1 MLASLGDE
9 DWRAINALGLRVDA
23 DLDALDAR
31 LTQGGEPTFVSVADQ
46 DSAEWNTAAIG
57 PNKRPLAEQLLRR
70 LARRFAP
77 GGLLHYGQGRWYPGE
92 SLPRWAL
99 GIFWRKDGVPLWS
112 DESLAADG
120 LRDYGL
126 GLEQA
131 RALLEAI
138 TIEAGLSSDLVIP
151 AFEDPWPVI
160 HAANRI
166 PVDVDPLQYDLRD
179 AGERAR
185 LGRLLRQGIVHP
197 AGFALP
203 LRPGKPGEQRWTSSR
218 WSLHHDRLYLIPG
231 ASPQGYRL
239 PLDTLPEE
247 ASTDAVVRTAICIEP
262 RGGALHVFMP
272 PLDALEDYIALLGIV
287 ERAAAA
293 QRVPV
298 CVEGHDPP
306 VDPRLNA
313 LRITPDPGVIEVNL
327 HPAASWSELS
337 SNMRILDEEARA
349 IGLSSVKYWFDGR
362 VLATGG
368 GNHLT
373 LGGPTPRESP
383 FLRRPH
389 LLPSL
394 LTYWQHHPA
403 LSYVFSGLFIGP
415 TSQAPR
421 IDEARDD
428 LLNELAI
435 AFQQL
440 EGASQR
446 DRAPLEPET
455 VDGLLRHLLVDVT
468 GNAHRAEFCVDKLF
482 APGSPGGQLGVLE
495 LRAFEMPPQWQ
506 MGMLQSLLVRALV
519 ARFWKTPYRSEFR
532 RWGGAL
538 HDRFMLPYFL
548 EADLREVLR
557 ELAAAGYRLDPDW
570 FSPFLEFRFPLIGT
584 VRHAGIEVELRHA
597 LEPWLALGEQ
607 AASGATSRPVDSSL
621 ERIQVMARGM
631 DPARHWIACNG
642 RRLPLQP
649 AGSADKWVGA
659 VRFRA
664 WKFQQMLHP
673 TIGPHA
679 PLQFDIV
686 DARSGAVVA
695 GGRYH
700 VARPDGQNYEQRPV
714 GAGEAEV
721 RRAERFEIYPSRVTR
736 AASARDDDG
745 GRNTLTLDLRWQA
758 E

>member
-1 MLASLGDE
+1 MPGPLGDE
-9 DWRAINALGLRVDA
+9 DWKAINALGLRVDA
-23 DLDALDAR
+23 DLKALDAR
-31 LTQGGEPTFVSVADQ
+31 LTQGGEPTFVSATDR
-46 DSAEWNTAAIG
+46 DSAEWNTAATG
-57 PNKRPLAEQLLRR
+57 PNKRPLGEELLRR

-112 DESLAADG
+112 DESLAADSQ
-120 LRDYGL
+120 RDYGF

-131 RALLEAI
+131 RALVEAI
-138 TIEAGLSSDLVIP
+138 AAETGLSPEFIIP

-160 HAANRI
+160 HAANQL
-166 PVDVDPLQYDLRD
+166 PVDIDPLQYDLRE

-185 LGRLLRQGIVHP
+185 LGRLLRQGFIHP

-203 LRPGKPGEQRWTSSR
+203 LRPGKPGEQRWTTSR
-218 WSLHHDRLYLIPG
+218 WSLHHERLYLIPG

-239 PLDTLPEE
+239 PLDALPE
-247 ASTDAVVRTAICIEP
+247 ADVDAVVRTAICVEP

-272 PLDALEDYIALLGIV
+272 PLDELDDYLALLGIV
-287 ERAAAA
+287 ERAVASH
-293 QRVPV
+293 RLPV

-313 LRITPDPGVIEVNL
+313 LRITPDPGVIEINL
-327 HPAASWSELS
+327 HPAASWPELV
-337 SNMRILDEEARA
+337 SNTRILDEEARA

-362 VLATGG
+362 VLPSGG

-421 IDEARDD
+421 VDEARDD
-428 LLNELAI
+428 LLYELAI

-440 EGASQR
+440 EAASEQ
-446 DRAPLEPET
+446 DGAPLKPET
-455 VDGLLRHLLVDVT
+455 IDGLLRHLLVDVT
-468 GNAHRAEFCVDKLF
+468 GNAHRSEFCIDKLF

-495 LRAFEMPPQWQ
+495 LRAFEMAPQWQ
-506 MGMLQSLLVRALV
+506 MAMLQSLLVRALV
-519 ARFWKTPYRSEFR
+519 ARFWKTPYRGGFK
-532 RWGGAL
+532 RWGSAL
-538 HDRFMLPYFL
+538 HDRFMLPHYL
-548 EADLREVLR
+548 KGDLHEVLR
-557 ELAAAGYRLDPDW
+557 ELSDAGYRLDPDW
-570 FSPFLEFRFPLIGT
+570 FSPFLEFRFPVIGT
-584 VRHAGIEVELRHA
+584 ARHGGIEVELRHA
-597 LEPWLALGEQ
+597 LEPWLALGDQ

-621 ERIQVMARGM
+621 ERLQVMTRGL
-631 DPARHWIACNG
+631 DPAHHWIACNG
-642 RRLPLQP
+642 RRLPLHP
-649 AGSADKWVGA
+649 TDNRNEHVGA

-664 WKFQQMLHP
+664 WNFHQMLHP

-679 PLQFDIV
+679 PLAFDLI
-686 DARSGAVVA
+686 DATSGAAVA
-695 GGRYH
+695 CWRYH
-700 VARPDGQNYEQRPV
+700 VARPDGEDYEQRP
-714 GAGEAEV
+714 ADAMEAEA
-721 RRAERFEIYPSRVTR
+721 RRARRFETYPPRASRTKSP
-736 AASARDDDG
+736 ANEIDHGA
-745 GRNTLTLDLRWQA
+745 TLTLDLRWQA

>member
-1 MLASLGDE
+1 VLASLCDE
-9 DWRAINALGLRVDA
+9 DWRAIDALGLRVDA
-23 DLDALDAR
+23 DLEALDAR

-46 DSAEWNTAAIG
+46 DAAEWNTAAIG
-57 PNKRPLAEQLLRR
+57 PTKRLLAEQLLRR

-99 GIFWRKDGVPLWS
+99 GIFWRKDGAPLWS
-112 DESLAADG
+112 DDSLAADG
-120 LRDYGL
+120 QRDYGL

-131 RALLEAI
+131 RALMEAI
-138 TIEAGLSSDLVIP
+138 ATETGLSPDFVIP

-160 HAANRI
+160 HAANRL

-203 LRPGKPGEQRWTSSR
+203 LRPGKTGEQRWSSGR
-218 WSLHHDRLYLIPG
+218 WSFHHDRLYLIPG

-239 PLDTLPEE
+239 PLDTLPD
-247 ASTDAVVRTAICIEP
+247 ASADAAVRTAICVEP

-272 PLDALEDYIALLGIV
+272 PLDALEDYLALLGIV
-287 ERAAAA
+287 ERAAASH
-293 QRVPV
+293 RVPV

-306 VDPRLNA
+306 VDPRLNV

-327 HPAASWSELS
+327 HPAASWSELA
-337 SNMRILDEEARA
+337 SNARILDDEARA
-349 IGLSSVKYWFDGR
+349 IGLSRVKYWFDGR
-362 VLATGG
+362 VLASGG

-373 LGGPTPRESP
+373 LGGPTPGESP

-428 LLNELAI
+428 LLYELAI

-440 EGASQR
+440 EAAGR
-446 DRAPLEPET
+446 GEGNPLEPQT

-495 LRAFEMPPQWQ
+495 LRAFEMQPQWQ
-506 MGMLQSLLVRALV
+506 IGMLHSLLVRALV
-519 ARFWKTPYRSEFR
+519 TRFWKTPYQGEFR
-532 RWGGAL
+532 RWGSAL
-538 HDRFMLPYFL
+538 HDRFMLPHFL
-548 EADLREVLR
+548 KADLHEVLR
-557 ELAAAGYRLDPDW
+557 ELAVAGYRLDPDW
-570 FSPFLEFRFPLIGT
+570 FAPFLEFRFPLIGK
-584 VRHAGIEVELRHA
+584 VRHAGIEMELRHA

-621 ERIQVMARGM
+621 ERIQVMTRGL

-642 RRLPLQP
+642 RRLPLRP
-649 AGSADKWVGA
+649 TGSADERVGA

-686 DARSGAVVA
+686 DAGSGAVVA

-700 VARPDGQNYEQRPV
+700 VARPDGENYEQRPA
-714 GAGEAEV
+714 GAREA
-721 RRAERFEIYPSRVTR
+721 RARCEERFETCTSREAHV
-736 AASARDDDG
+736 ASATGDDDG
-745 GRNTLTLDLRWQA
+745 GDILTLDLRWQA
-758 E
+758 K

>member
-1 MLASLGDE
+1 MLASLGE
-9 DWRAINALGLRVDA
+9 KDWRDIDALGLLVDA
-23 DLDALDAR
+23 ELKALDAR
-31 LTQGGEPTFVSVADQ
+31 LTQGGEPTFVSASDR
-46 DSAEWNTAAIG
+46 DSPEWNTAAIG
-57 PNKRPLAEQLLRR
+57 PDKRPLAERLLRR

-99 GIFWRKDGVPLWS
+99 GIFWRKDGVALWR

-120 LRDYGL
+120 LRDYGF

-131 RALLEAI
+131 RALME
-138 TIEAGLSSDLVIP
+138 TIARETGLSANFIIP

-160 HAANRI
+160 HAANRL

-179 AGERAR
+179 PVERAR
-185 LGRLLRQGIVHP
+185 LGQLLGRGLVQP
-197 AGFALP
+197 AGLALP
-203 LRPGKPGEQRWTSSR
+203 LRPGKESEPRWTSSR
-218 WSLHHDRLYLIPG
+218 WPIHHERLYLIPG

-239 PLDTLPEE
+239 PLDTLPE
-247 ASTDAVVRTAICIEP
+247 AGADALVRTAICIEP
-262 RGGALHVFMP
+262 RAGALHVFMP
-272 PLDALEDYIALLGIV
+272 PLDELDDYLALLGIV
-287 ERAAAA
+287 ERAAASH
-293 QRVPV
+293 RLPV
-298 CVEGHDPP
+298 CVEGYDPP
-306 VDPRLNA
+306 VDPRLNV

-327 HPAASWSELS
+327 HPAASWPELVS
-337 SNMRILDEEARA
+337 TARTLDEEARG
-349 IGLSSVKYWFDGR
+349 IGLSSLKYWFDGR
-362 VLATGG
+362 ALATGG

-373 LGGPTPRESP
+373 LGGPTPQESP
-383 FLRRPH
+383 FLRCPH

-428 LLNELAI
+428 LLYELAI
-435 AFQQL
+435 ALQQL
-440 EGASQR
+440 EAASR
-446 DRAPLEPET
+446 GKETALEPQT

-468 GNAHRAEFCVDKLF
+468 GNAHRAEFCIDKLF

-506 MGMLQSLLVRALV
+506 MGMLQALLVRALV
-519 ARFWKTPYRSEFR
+519 ARFWKTPYRGKFR
-532 RWGGAL
+532 RWGMAL
-538 HDRFMLPYFL
+538 HDRFMLPHFL
-548 EADLREVLR
+548 EADLHAVLG
-557 ELAAAGYRLDPDW
+557 ELADAGYRLDPDW
-570 FSPFLEFRFPLIGT
+570 FSPFLEFRFPLIGA

-607 AASGATSRPVDSSL
+607 AASGATSRTVDSSL
-621 ERIQVMARGM
+621 ERIQLLTRGL

-642 RRLPLQP
+642 RRLPLEP
-649 AGSADKWVGA
+649 TGRPNECVGA

-664 WKFQQMLHP
+664 WNFHQMLHP

-679 PLQFDIV
+679 PLEFDIV
-686 DARSGAVVA
+686 DGNTGAVVA

-700 VARPDGQNYEQRPV
+700 VAPPDGKEFRQRPID
-714 GAGEAEV
+714 AREAEA
-721 RRAERFEIYPSRVTR
+721 RRAQRFEAYARRVTR
-736 AASARDDDG
+736 AAPAANG
-745 GRNTLTLDLRWQA
+745 EGRNEILTLDLRWQP